1 MRFDTVRA
9 SWRIPN
15 PGHLFEAQLRGGVRM
30 AALLQA
36 QEPVVLERIREAMS
50 AETRRYET
58 TDGSCVLP
66 IAAHVVSARA
76 R

>member
-1 MRFDTVRA
+1 MT
-9 SWRIPN
+9 
-15 PGHLFEAQLRGGVRM
+15 
-30 AALLQA
+30 
-36 QEPVVLERIREAMS
+36 
-50 AETRRYET
+50 AEKRRYET